1 MVNALTSVRFYLF
14 LSIFVSH
21 FFFIKKS
28 QIGNF
33 LFENFLYNGNF
44 AVTFFFILSGFCIVL
59 GYSDKF
65 QVLDFDKIKTF
76 IMKRIIK
83 IYPLYILTGFIGLII
98 AIVTKKVLWVKLC
111 EFIFLYMTMI
121 QSFLKNYSMFNSVAW
136 FVSAIFLCYLLT
148 PFVFYFLKKM
158 AKVKSYLSIYLS
170 IWIFLIIVSVLL
182 SPPFLDIK
190 FYSYFYHFPPIR
202 FLQYFS
208 GILVG
213 IFYKDY
219 LVKVDIFESKKH
231 LKNFLDVVL
240 IVFLVGLYLFSFK
253 MKPYELIF
261 TQVVYIPVFSF
272 SILYLCSRTSSILNE
287 FLNNKV
293 NIFLGSIS
301 MECYLIH
308 NLLIILFS
316 KYLVKILPI
325 NSICN
330 IFFVATILLFGT
342 IILSLIFKKL
352 YSKVLEYFSQKAVRV
367 N

>member
-44 AVTFFFILSGFCIVL
+44 AVTFFFILSGFCIAL

-148 PFVFYFLKKM
+148 PFVFYILKRI
-158 AKVKSYLSIYLS
+158 AKLKTIYLY
-170 IWIFLIIVSVLL
+170 IWIFLIAFSVLL

-202 FLQYFS
+202 FFQYLS
-208 GILVG
+208 GILIG

-219 LVKVDIFESKKH
+219 LVNFDICESKKY
-231 LKNFLDVVL
+231 LKNFLDLVL

-272 SILYLCSRTSSILNE
+272 SILYLCNRTSSILNE

-308 NLLIILFS
+308 QILIILS
-316 KYLVKILPI
+316 HKYLVSIFPI
-325 NSICN
+325 DSISN
-330 IFFVATILLFGT
+330 IFFIALILLLGT

-352 YSKVLEYFSQKAVRV
+352 YSKVLEYFSQNTIRAD
-367 N
+367 

>member
-1 MVNALTSVRFYLF
+1 M
-14 LSIFVSH
+14 
-21 FFFIKKS
+21 
-28 QIGNF
+28 
-33 LFENFLYNGNF
+33 
-44 AVTFFFILSGFCIVL
+44 TFFFILSGFCIAL

-158 AKVKSYLSIYLS
+158 AKVKSYLS

>member
-1 MVNALTSVRFYLF
+1 MINVLTSVRFYLF
-14 LSIFVSH
+14 LSIFLSH
-21 FFFIKKS
+21 FSFIKKS

-44 AVTFFFILSGFCIVL
+44 AVTFFFILSGFCIAL

-158 AKVKSYLSIYLS
+158 AKVKSYLS

-308 NLLIILFS
+308 QILIRLS
-316 KYLVKILPI
+316 YKYLVKILPV
-325 NSICN
+325 NSIVN
-330 IFFVATILLFGT
+330 ISVIFSVLLIGT
-342 IILSLIFKKL
+342 IILGIL
-352 YSKVLEYFSQKAVRV
+352 FSQIIKQKQK
-367 N
+367 NI

>member
-44 AVTFFFILSGFCIVL
+44 AVTFFFILSGFCIAI

-158 AKVKSYLSIYLS
+158 AKVKSYLSIYLD
-170 IWIFLIIVSVLL
+170 F
-182 SPPFLDIK
+182 
-190 FYSYFYHFPPIR
+190 SYY
-202 FLQYFS
+202 
-208 GILVG
+208 
-213 IFYKDY
+213 
-219 LVKVDIFESKKH
+219 
-231 LKNFLDVVL
+231 
-240 IVFLVGLYLFSFK
+240 
-253 MKPYELIF
+253 
-261 TQVVYIPVFSF
+261 
-272 SILYLCSRTSSILNE
+272 C
-287 FLNNKV
+287 
-293 NIFLGSIS
+293 
-301 MECYLIH
+301 
-308 NLLIILFS
+308 
-316 KYLVKILPI
+316 
-325 NSICN
+325 
-330 IFFVATILLFGT
+330 
-342 IILSLIFKKL
+342 
-352 YSKVLEYFSQKAVRV
+352 
-367 N
+367 

>member
-44 AVTFFFILSGFCIVL
+44 AVTFFFILSGFCIAL

-98 AIVTKKVLWVKLC
+98 AIVTKKVLWIKLC

-158 AKVKSYLSIYLS
+158 AKVKSYLS

>member
-1 MVNALTSVRFYLF
+1 
-14 LSIFVSH
+14 
-21 FFFIKKS
+21 
-28 QIGNF
+28 
-33 LFENFLYNGNF
+33 
-44 AVTFFFILSGFCIVL
+44 
-59 GYSDKF
+59 
-65 QVLDFDKIKTF
+65 
-76 IMKRIIK
+76 
-83 IYPLYILTGFIGLII
+83 
-98 AIVTKKVLWVKLC
+98 
-111 EFIFLYMTMI
+111 
-121 QSFLKNYSMFNSVAW
+121 MFNGVAW

-148 PFVFYFLKKM
+148 PFVFYILKRI
-158 AKVKSYLSIYLS
+158 AKLKTIYLY
-170 IWIFLIIVSVLL
+170 IWIFLIAFSVLL

-202 FLQYFS
+202 FFQYFS

-219 LVKVDIFESKKH
+219 LVKVNIFETKKH
-231 LKNFLDVVL
+231 LKNFFDVVL
-240 IVFLVGLYLFSFK
+240 IVFLVALYLFSFK

-287 FLNNKV
+287 FLNNKI

-308 NLLIILFS
+308 QILIILS
-316 KYLVKILPI
+316 HKYLVRIFPI
-325 NSICN
+325 DSISN
-330 IFFVATILLFGT
+330 IFFIAIILLLGT

-352 YSKVLEYFSQKAVRV
+352 YSKILEYFSQKAVRV